1 MSRKFTYS
9 PPPTTHHPPPLRLA
23 LISDLHANLAAFEAV
38 LAHLDAQAPD
48 AIVCLGDL
56 VGYGPQPNEVVDLVR
71 KRGIPCVEGN
81 HDAGVNGRMPVGHFR
96 EPNQSVIQW
105 TRDHLTPDNLAFLQ
119 SLPLILDASCLPPT
133 TNPACRQ
140 AGTNTP
146 TTILFVHSS
155 PIEPEKWT
163 YLNSAVKCRQ
173 VMEQV
178 DADLVF
184 VGHTHIQGF
193 VAAEL
198 GVFGFE
204 KGERYVVNP
213 GAVGQNRDGDPRAG
227 YAMLDL
233 DAWTCD
239 FHKISYPVQETLDAY
254 RSLGMDAAT
263 GRRLLHV

>member
-1 MSRKFTYS
+1 M
-9 PPPTTHHPPPLRLA
+9 RLA

-56 VGYGPQPNEVVDLVR
+56 VGYGPQPNEVMDLVR

-81 HDAGVNGRMPVGHFR
+81 HDAGVTGRMPLGHFR

-119 SLPLILDASCLPPT
+119 SLPLTISVSGEKGACLPVGRSGVESGFPPLT
-133 TNPACRQ
+133 THHSL
-140 AGTNTP
+140 
-146 TTILFVHSS
+146 LFVHSS

-184 VGHTHIQGF
+184 VGHTHIQGL

>member
-1 MSRKFTYS
+1 MCF
-9 PPPTTHHPPPLRLA
+9 A

-38 LAHLDAQAPD
+38 LTHIDAQAPD

-96 EPNQSVIQW
+96 EPNQSVIKW
-105 TRDHLTPDNLAFLQ
+105 TRDHLTPANLAFLQ
-119 SLPLILDASCLPPT
+119 SLPLMLDASCLSPTTHHQPPT
-133 TNPACRQ
+133 KV
-140 AGTNTP
+140 
-146 TTILFVHSS
+146 LFVHSS
-155 PIEPEKWT
+155 PIEPEKWS
-163 YLNSAVKCRQ
+163 YLDSAVKCRR

-178 DADLVF
+178 DADLVC
-184 VGHTHIQGF
+184 VGHTHIHGI

-213 GAVGQNRDGDPRAG
+213 GAVGQNRDGDLRAG

-233 DAWTCD
+233 VAWTCD
-239 FHKISYPVQETLDAY
+239 FHKISYPVQETLDAF
-254 RSLGMDAAT
+254 RSLGMDDAT

>member
-1 MSRKFTYS
+1 
-9 PPPTTHHPPPLRLA
+9 
-23 LISDLHANLAAFEAV
+23 V
-38 LAHLDAQAPD
+38 LKHIDAQAPD

-71 KRGIPCVEGN
+71 ARNIPCVEGN
-81 HDAGVNGRMPVGHFR
+81 HDAGVNGRMPLGHFR

-105 TRDHLTPDNLAFLQ
+105 TRDHLSAANMDYLK
-119 SLPLILDASCLPPT
+119 SLPLTISVSGESGVESGFPPLT
-133 TNPACRQ
+133 THHSL
-140 AGTNTP
+140 
-146 TTILFVHSS
+146 LFTHSS
-155 PIEPEKWT
+155 PIDPEKWT

-173 VMEQV
+173 VLEQV
-178 DADLVF
+178 DADLVC
-184 VGHTHIQGF
+184 VGHTHIHGF
-193 VAAEL
+193 IAAEL

-233 DAWTCD
+233 EAWTCV
-239 FHKISYPVQETLDAY
+239 FHKVSYPLQGTLDAY
-254 RSLGMDAAT
+254 RALGMDADT